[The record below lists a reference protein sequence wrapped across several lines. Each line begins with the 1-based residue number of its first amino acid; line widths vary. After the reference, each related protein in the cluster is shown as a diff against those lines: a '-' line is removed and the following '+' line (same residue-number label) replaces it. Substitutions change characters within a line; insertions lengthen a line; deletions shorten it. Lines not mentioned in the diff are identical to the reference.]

1 MSEEERGT
9 EKNGETNKSN
19 KKESLKKKKK
29 GKQNIQQPVLA
40 GGSDYLNSCL

>member
-19 KKESLKKKKK
+19 KKESLKKKRKEENK
-29 GKQNIQQPVLA
+29 IYSSQCLQGVLII
-40 GGSDYLNSCL
+40 